1 MSSILIGSSVENPR
15 KSRISGGSSF
25 PLSYAEATP
34 FYRAVDGP
42 SLGRAISELRKEAGL
57 TQQELAGR
65 LKVTRGTIV
74 RLERGE
80 AVSLVVAM
88 NAIRTLGRD
97 VALVPRFSKL
107 QIRP

>member
-1 MSSILIGSSVENPR
+1 MVE
-15 KSRISGGSSF
+15 ISNI
-25 PLSYAEATP
+25 P
-34 FYRAVDGP
+34 GP
-42 SLGRAISELRKEAGL
+42 CQNVRNIEQEGISEARKEAGL
-57 TQQELAGR
+57 TQQELASR

-80 AVSLVVAM
+80 SVSLVVAM

-107 QIRP
+107 QVRP

>member
-1 MSSILIGSSVENPR
+1 MFEILT
-15 KSRISGGSSF
+15 K
-25 PLSYAEATP
+25 EAFWPYDQYMEHSDETP

-42 SLGRAISELRKEAGL
+42 SLGRAISESRKEAGL
-57 TQQELAGR
+57 TQQELATR
-65 LKVTRGTIV
+65 LRVTRGTIV

-107 QIRP
+107 QVRP

>member
-1 MSSILIGSSVENPR
+1 MYEILNIDAVWPYDRYMEHS
-15 KSRISGGSSF
+15 
-25 PLSYAEATP
+25 EATP
-34 FYRAVDGP
+34 FYRAVDGA
-42 SLGRAISELRKEAGL
+42 SLGRAISESRKEAGL
-57 TQQELAGR
+57 TQQELADR

-107 QIRP
+107 QVRP